1 MNGSKKTEKSFN
13 LKRTLYENLV
23 DTGFATI
30 INIPINYVLLAVI
43 LEMNVNPMTGTL
55 LMTGIF
61 FAIGICRKT
70 YIRYVFWKGEKN
82 S

>member
-1 MNGSKKTEKSFN
+1 MTERKKTEKSFN

-30 INIPINYVLLAVI
+30 INIPINYVLLAAI
-43 LEMNVNPMTGTL
+43 LKMNVSPMVGTL
-55 LMTGIF
+55 IMTGIF